1 MTILL
6 IHTKMKIF
14 YTYLLNKCMVMAP
27 GNIAR
32 KSPYLNVI
40 QKCMSP

>member
-1 MTILL
+1 MIILL

-14 YTYLLNKCMVMAP
+14 YTYIPNKGMVMAL